1 MRYYSKPNLK
11 APRFRRK
18 RYNVI
23 SNDFI
28 KRLKNKYP
36 KSKNLKIADI
46 RNIIGE
52 FNEFMWNTV
61 INTRD
66 GVELPNNM
74 GSIFIGSCQRPTKFN
89 KDYNKS
95 EDYKTDIRHRNF
107 HSDEKLAKIF
117 YSNYSKK
124 YLFKNR
130 DLWSFIAHRNFS
142 RKVSKTF
149 PENWNRYLQIDKS
162 KHISSILKKEKYKF
176 LIAKS
181 NIIPDDYN
189 EFKLD

>member
-89 KDYNKS
+89 
-95 EDYKTDIRHRNF
+95 
-107 HSDEKLAKIF
+107 
-117 YSNYSKK
+117 
-124 YLFKNR
+124 
-130 DLWSFIAHRNFS
+130 
-142 RKVSKTF
+142 
-149 PENWNRYLQIDKS
+149 IDKS

>member
-46 RNIIGE
+46 RSIIGE